1 MTRSAI
7 NLETWKKI
15 SKRHYS
21 KQSVFSPLQH
31 KRSSVSAE
39 VVLCVMIMQ
48 CISFDLTARHYFQET
63 TSVSNSALQWADS
76 PDAPARQDSL

>member
-21 KQSVFSPLQH
+21 KQSVPPPQH
-31 KRSSVSAE
+31 KRSTVSAE

-48 CISFDLTARHYFQET
+48 CISFDLTTRHYFQET

-76 PDAPARQDSL
+76 PNAPARQDSL